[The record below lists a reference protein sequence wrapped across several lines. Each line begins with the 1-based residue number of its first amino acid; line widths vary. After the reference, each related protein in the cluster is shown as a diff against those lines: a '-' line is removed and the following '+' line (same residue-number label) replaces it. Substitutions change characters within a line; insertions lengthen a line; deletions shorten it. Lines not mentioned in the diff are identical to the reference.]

1 MLLLLACDGY
11 EAAYHQVI
19 GLLLVHV
26 SEDAVTRGGQAPKG
40 ARRGHLAHNGGPRG
54 ITKPPTFH
62 LKCAFTHQVMVCH
75 RSNPTRSTTWMT
87 CDQLCYFF
95 WTSLM
100 DGWYILLKKEKK
112 IIKKEKKIL
121 YSYFYVYQYYLR
133 NDQFEK
139 KINEMNFL
147 LSGSDAI
154 LFDTN
159 R

>member
-1 MLLLLACDGY
+1 MIY
-11 EAAYHQVI
+11 
-19 GLLLVHV
+19 
-26 SEDAVTRGGQAPKG
+26 T
-40 ARRGHLAHNGGPRG
+40 
-54 ITKPPTFH
+54 
-62 LKCAFTHQVMVCH
+62 
-75 RSNPTRSTTWMT
+75 
-87 CDQLCYFF
+87 
-95 WTSLM
+95 
-100 DGWYILLKKEKK
+100 
-112 IIKKEKKIL
+112 IKKRKKNHQKRKKIL